1 MDEVLKRIESL
12 LPRKP
17 DGSLVHGCKKEL
29 TDFLGLPSNTMAEW
43 LSGRNRSYRNYIAR
57 VAEFYG
63 VSANWILG
71 IGETDEIK
79 KDPSVMSDEEVDA
92 ELYEILTELKDRP
105 EMRALFRAAKGTNAD
120 NVRRVA
126 DMLEGFKSK

>member
-43 LSGRNRSYRNYIAR
+43 LSGRNKSYRNFIAQI
-57 VAEFYG
+57 AEYYD

-71 IGETDEIK
+71 LTDVKEKSAVSVDTTLHETG
-79 KDPSVMSDEEVDA
+79 
-92 ELYEILTELKDRP
+92 Y
-105 EMRALFRAAKGTNAD
+105 
-120 NVRRVA
+120 
-126 DMLEGFKSK
+126 DMLSDANRAIIDDLIAKLLKSQSDD